1 MTARS
6 TRRIE
11 LIVCAVAVAA
21 IVVVVAAFASDVHDA
36 EIETFHFYGNLS
48 INGTPA
54 PAHTTILASIG
65 DETCGATEIAVAG
78 TYDLRVFARPDPGSE
93 CYISFRIKTPSMESA
108 VAADQKRT
116 VPQTNECLFDLT
128 VAKMAS
134 GTDSDLSSNHN
145 SDHTVLHTGVHAK
158 ADPAASATPCI
169 SAAAAQ
175 EPVGEYDPMLW
186 DVVINEVMWDEKEYI
201 ELYNTYSRTLSIA
214 NWTITT
220 GAGAVNDTIEVT
232 IRTDAIIPSHG
243 HYLISKNDAVTCKPD
258 QISNMTL
265 KNDGEVLQLFNGY
278 PPTSKRIDVVN
289 RNGDWFAGRNDDVGQ
304 SMERLSIEDGA
315 NQDNWYTSLGYECGR
330 IGTPGMENSIPDRTP
345 PEITLVND
353 PIGVNNDIVV
363 SFNEKIDALTLRIT
377 VVGPYGGG
385 VSGRIIHDRDRKGAH
400 FEPDGPLRIGVHLV
414 RVTCRDPSD
423 NFADQELLLT
433 VADPDVGDDAGEH
446 EPSPTQSPSPTP
458 SPSPTSTATPAPTP
472 SPTSTSTPAPTPT
485 PTPMPVQTP
494 SPTPAPAPVVKIVV
508 NELMPDPI
516 GTDHGNETTE
526 LYNCGDESVDLGGW
540 VLKNQG
546 TGIHEIP
553 AGTVIQPHG
562 YYTTTELQLRNN
574 DGQVFLYHDGEEVDR
589 SINYAKSTTGK
600 SWQRLT
606 DGLDTDSDSDWVKR
620 DHTFGVPG

>member
-1 MTARS
+1 M
-6 TRRIE
+6 
-11 LIVCAVAVAA
+11 VWVVAVVA
-21 IVVVVAAFASDVHDA
+21 IVVVVATFASGVQDVN
-36 EIETFHFYGNLS
+36 IETFHFYGNLS
-48 INGTPA
+48 IDGMPA
-54 PAHTTILASIG
+54 PAHTTILAMIG
-65 DETCGATEIAVAG
+65 GETCGATEIAVAG

-93 CYISFRIKTPSMESA
+93 CYIVFQIKTPSMGSA
-108 VAADQKRT
+108 VTADQKRT

-128 VAKMAS
+128 VAKTAS
-134 GTDSDLSSNHN
+134 ETDSDLGSGHNPDHNSNH
-145 SDHTVLHTGVHAK
+145 TVFHTGMHASE
-158 ADPAASATPCI
+158 DPAASTTPRA

-175 EPVGEYDPMLW
+175 EQVSKYDPMPW

-201 ELYNTYSRTLSIA
+201 ELYNTYSRTLSIG

-220 GAGAVNDTIEVT
+220 GLGAVNDTIEVT
-232 IRTDAIIPSHG
+232 IKTDAIIPSHG
-243 HYLISKNDAVTCKPD
+243 YYLIAKNDAVTCEPD

-304 SMERLSIEDGA
+304 SMERFLIEDGA

-330 IGTPGMENSIPDRTP
+330 IGTPGMENSIPDRMP
-345 PEITLVND
+345 PEIMLVND
-353 PIGVNNDIVV
+353 SIDVNDDIVV
-363 SFNEKIDALTLRIT
+363 SFNEKLDTLTLRIT
-377 VVGPYGGG
+377 VVDPYGGW

-400 FEPDGPLRIGVHLV
+400 FEPDGPLRLGAHLV
-414 RVTCRDPSD
+414 RVTCWDPSD

-433 VADPDVGDDAGEH
+433 VADLGIGDDAGEP

-458 SPSPTSTATPAPTP
+458 SPSPSPTATATPAPTP
-472 SPTSTSTPAPTPT
+472 SPTPTP
-485 PTPMPVQTP
+485 
-494 SPTPAPAPVVKIVV
+494 SPVVKIVV

-546 TGIHEIP
+546 TGTHEIP
-553 AGTVIQPHG
+553 AGTTIAAYG
-562 YYTTTELQLRNN
+562 YYLTKKLQLRNKY
-574 DGQVFLYHDGEEVDR
+574 GQVFLYHDGEEVDR
-589 SINYAKSTTGK
+589 SINYTKSTTGE

-606 DGLDTDSDSDWVKR
+606 DGLDTDCDSDWR
-620 DHTFGVPG
+620 EREHTFGVPG